1 MGSVSPSLTLAISRF
16 GIDPQRGFKRSSV
29 ANASLCTYGLVTSS
43 VRSTF
48 LSCVPGTPRV
58 RGVNEISKQ
67 FLATVSTRLELEC
80 KRIEAETPPRGELGA
95 ARLREPALHACRS
108 RSDRGA
114 ESLDAMAPSPP
125 KPWETQQGGGGGA
138 TSAALSSSSTTT
150 GIHPATSPAT
160 ASSGDHGAPALPDR
174 PSSMST

>member
-67 FLATVSTRLELEC
+67 FLATYI
-80 KRIEAETPPRGELGA
+80 K
-95 ARLREPALHACRS
+95 LRAPHLPALDSKRRDSC
-108 RSDRGA
+108 
-114 ESLDAMAPSPP
+114 
-125 KPWETQQGGGGGA
+125 
-138 TSAALSSSSTTT
+138 
-150 GIHPATSPAT
+150 
-160 ASSGDHGAPALPDR
+160 
-174 PSSMST
+174 